1 MEYRVRNL
9 DKLENSQ
16 DRNYLEKHL
25 EKFIKKMSFIPKKY
39 RKSNDIEVTISYEDN
54 KIIKIVVSAN
64 LNTGIISIERE
75 GEIIEDIVPKV
86 FYNFTEKVA
95 KEIKNIRTKYAIDK
109 KNEFFEKLALDKENL
124 KNLSDKEKTELFK
137 TIIPV
142 FLHGLKGYINR
153 RIISAKLANLK
164 SLSNVDPKDIVNEVV
179 LKVHTIFNSDIENIK
194 DINIWLIK
202 EADNILNDILDKN
215 KKENISYEEL
225 VNNELG
231 QLEEKFTI
239 DGGFDLVMTD
249 ELDDYN
255 TDFGIEEIIIASK
268 GENEF
273 IEKLE
278 KDKTALKNRVYDE
291 LIKLPLR
298 YQSIYDLYFFEHMEI
313 DEIAKVKKIDAIE
326 VEAIIISI
334 KDLLTEKLFN

>member
-9 DKLENSQ
+9 DMLENSES
-16 DRNYLEKHL
+16 RNYLENHL

-39 RKSNDIEVTISYEDN
+39 RKSNEIEVILSGKDQKINIS
-54 KIIKIVVSAN
+54 VSAN
-64 LNTGIISIERE
+64 LNTGIISLERSGDTIEE
-75 GEIIEDIVPKV
+75 LIPSIFNE
-86 FYNFTEKVA
+86 FTEKVA
-95 KEIKNIRTKYAIDK
+95 EEIKNIRTKYAIDK
-109 KNEFFEKLALDKENL
+109 KNDFFEKLAFDKEHL

-137 TIIPV
+137 TIIPI

-153 RIISAKLANLK
+153 RIMSAKLADLK
-164 SLSNVDPKDIVNEVV
+164 ALSNVDPKDVVNEVV
-179 LKVHTIFNSDIENIK
+179 LRVHSIFNKDTENIK

-202 EADNILNDILDKN
+202 EADNVLNEILDSN
-215 KKENISYEEL
+215 TGENVSYEEL

-231 QLEEKFTI
+231 QLEEKFTV

-249 ELDDYN
+249 ELDEYD
-255 TDFGIEEIIIASK
+255 TDFGIEEIIISSK

-278 KDKTALKNRVYDE
+278 KNKTSLKNKVYDE

-298 YQSIYDLYFFEHMEI
+298 YQSIYDLYFFEHLEI
-313 DEIAKVKKIDAIE
+313 EEIAKVKKIEPLE

-334 KDLLTEKLFN
+334 KELLTEKLFN

>member
-9 DKLENSQ
+9 DMLENSES
-16 DRNYLEKHL
+16 RNYLEKHL

-39 RKSNDIEVTISYEDN
+39 RKSNEIEVILSDKDH
-54 KIIKIVVSAN
+54 KINILISAN
-64 LNTGIISIERE
+64 LNTGIISLERSGDTIEE
-75 GEIIEDIVPKV
+75 IVPNI

-95 KEIKNIRTKYAIDK
+95 EEIKNIRTKYAIDK

-124 KNLSDKEKTELFK
+124 KTLNEQEKAELFK

-153 RIISAKLANLK
+153 RIISAKLADLK
-164 SLSNVDPKDIVNEVV
+164 SLSNVDPKDVVNEVV
-179 LKVHTIFNSDIENIK
+179 LRVHSIFNKEIENIK

-202 EADNILNDILDKN
+202 EADNVLNEILDKN
-215 KKENISYEEL
+215 KTENVSYEEL

-231 QLEEKFTI
+231 QLEEKFTV
-239 DGGFDLVMTD
+239 DGGFDLVMTE
-249 ELDDYN
+249 ELDEYD
-255 TDFGIEEIIIASK
+255 TDFGIEEIIISSK

-278 KDKTALKNRVYDE
+278 KDKTSLKNKVYDE

-313 DEIAKVKKIDAIE
+313 DEIAKVKKIKPLEI
-326 VEAIIISI
+326 EAIIISI
-334 KDLLTEKLFN
+334 KELLTEKLFN

>member
-9 DKLENSQ
+9 DMLENSES
-16 DRNYLEKHL
+16 RNYLEKHL

-39 RKSNDIEVTISYEDN
+39 RKSNEIEVILSDKDH
-54 KIIKIVVSAN
+54 KINILISAN
-64 LNTGIISIERE
+64 LNTGIISLERSGDTIEE
-75 GEIIEDIVPKV
+75 IVPNI

-95 KEIKNIRTKYAIDK
+95 EEIKNIRTKYAIDK

-124 KNLSDKEKTELFK
+124 KNLNEQEKAELFK

-153 RIISAKLANLK
+153 RIISAKLADLK
-164 SLSNVDPKDIVNEVV
+164 SLSNVDPKDVVNEVV
-179 LKVHTIFNSDIENIK
+179 LRVHSIFNKEIENIK

-202 EADNILNDILDKN
+202 EADNVLNEILDKN
-215 KKENISYEEL
+215 KTENVSYEEL

-231 QLEEKFTI
+231 QLEEKFTV
-239 DGGFDLVMTD
+239 DGGFDLVMTE
-249 ELDDYN
+249 ELDEYD
-255 TDFGIEEIIIASK
+255 TDFGIEEIIISSK

-278 KDKTALKNRVYDE
+278 KDKTSLKNKVYDE

-313 DEIAKVKKIDAIE
+313 DEIAKVKKIKPLEI
-326 VEAIIISI
+326 EAIIISI
-334 KDLLTEKLFN
+334 KELLTEKLFN